1 MDHGRNGFG
10 DSSYLKN
17 EGYSNTFEIQSD
29 LVPHA
34 PISGLCSRFRS
45 IGDFF
50 RQISIFDYEKLVV
63 EQ

>member
-17 EGYSNTFEIQSD
+17 EGQSNTFEIQSD

-34 PISGLCSRFRS
+34 PIFAYVV
-45 IGDFF
+45 DFAP
-50 RQISIFDYEKLVV
+50 QGIFSDKSQYLTMKN
-63 EQ
+63 